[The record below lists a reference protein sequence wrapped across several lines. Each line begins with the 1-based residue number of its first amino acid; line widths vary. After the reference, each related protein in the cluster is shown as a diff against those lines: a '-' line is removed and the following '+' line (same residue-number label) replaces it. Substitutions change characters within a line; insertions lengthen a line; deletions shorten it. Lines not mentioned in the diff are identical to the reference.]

1 MICLTQLIKGLLV
14 AGLLFTPI
22 VFGKPITKDEK
33 WVCSQWQW
41 SGDVYNRKVYC
52 VQWVKRD
59 CSTQMY
65 KDMCKY
71 GG

>member
-1 MICLTQLIKGLLV
+1 MIYLVQLIKVLLV

-33 WVCSQWQW
+33 WVCTQWQW

-52 VQWVKRD
+52 IQWVK
-59 CSTQMY
+59 
-65 KDMCKY
+65 
-71 GG
+71 